1 MKLARAFLPSPR
13 ALGAGIAAS
22 VASALAV
29 AGCFVGSEGLSPPT
43 DGFYFP
49 TGVAVSPGG
58 RVLYVANSDFD
69 LQYNGGT
76 VQALD
81 LGRVRGR
88 ALDLQAALN
97 PGGASG
103 SGDSSEGAVATLAE
117 ACGDLAPNAQ
127 PLLYPGPCGP
137 LALDGRYLKRSAVI
151 GAFASNVLLTHRPL
165 SGPSA
170 SSDESAGARARLF
183 VPVRGDPSVTFFN
196 VADDRREAGEARC
209 EGDACFALDCG
220 APSGQRCAAEH
231 RIGEKPSLENRHLR
245 LPLEP
250 VGIAADPAGENIVV
264 SHQTENAASLLV
276 NRWDEAR
283 PTLEYTLGE
292 LADGPTELA
301 AVPQPKLAEELK
313 ARSRD
318 FNYQPAFLLTFVA
331 GPQIDLLR
339 CEEDLSATPKRPFL
353 LRSSVA
359 PIRLVANGNDSRGV
373 VVDASERQACEA
385 SCGSDLE
392 CLARCAEI
400 PLPAFVAHRYPST
413 LLIGEVRTTLVR
425 RDGPADPNDAWASA
439 YETLTIRD
447 AVPLAAYPSRVAL
460 GDVIDPNGKRSRR
473 VFAVAFDSG
482 LVFSYDPEAR
492 RVDAVI
498 RTGRGPHALD
508 FDTCDPKTDGGC
520 ETCDPET
527 GACRACDPD
536 EEGCEAYSFMYLT
549 HFTDS
554 YIGVVDLDMRKPN
567 TFGSMLI
574 TLGEPIP
581 PRESQ

>member
-1 MKLARAFLPSPR
+1 MKHARAFLSSPR

-22 VASALAV
+22 VCSALAV
-29 AGCFVGSEGLSPPT
+29 AGCFVGSEGLPPPT
-43 DGFYFP
+43 DSFYFP

-76 VQALD
+76 IQALD
-81 LGRVRGR
+81 LGRLR
-88 ALDLQAALN
+88 AKALALQAALN
-97 PGGASG
+97 PDEASG
-103 SGDSSEGAVATLAE
+103 AVSTLAE
-117 ACGDLAPNAQ
+117 ACGDLGPNPQ

-151 GAFASNVLLTHRPL
+151 GAFASNVLLTHLPL
-165 SGPSA
+165 SWTPPSGGEPA
-170 SSDESAGARARLF
+170 KARARLF

-220 APSGQRCAAEH
+220 ASSGGRCTADH
-231 RIGEKPSLENRHLR
+231 RIGEKPSLENRHLK

-250 VGIAADPAGENIVV
+250 VGIAADAAGETIVV
-264 SHQTENAASLLV
+264 AHQTENATSLIV
-276 NRWDEAR
+276 NQWEQER
-283 PTLEYTLGE
+283 PTLEYILGG
-292 LADGPTELA
+292 LANGPTELA
-301 AVPQPKLAEELK
+301 SVPPPRLVEVMK
-313 ARSRD
+313 ADRAD
-318 FNYQPAFLLTFVA
+318 FDYQPAFLLTFLA

-339 CEEDLSATPKRPFL
+339 AEKDELADGARPFL
-353 LRSSVA
+353 LQSNVT

-373 VVDASERQACEA
+373 VVDASERRACEA
-385 SCGSDLE
+385 SCGSDLP

-400 PLPAFVAHRYPST
+400 PLPAFVAHRYPSS

-425 RDGPADPNDAWASA
+425 RGDSEDLAKALASA
-439 YETLTIRD
+439 YETLTIHD
-447 AVPLAAYPSRVAL
+447 AVPLAAFPSRVAL
-460 GDVIDPNGKRSRR
+460 GDVIDRSGARRRR

-482 LVFSYDPEAR
+482 LAFSYDPEAR

-498 RTGRGPHALD
+498 RTGRGPHALA

-520 ETCDPET
+520 EACDPET
-527 GACRACDPD
+527 GECKVCDPAQ
-536 EEGCEAYSFMYLT
+536 ERCEAYSFMYLT

-554 YIGVVDLDMRKPN
+554 YLGVVDLDMRKPN
-567 TFGSMLI
+567 TFGSMII